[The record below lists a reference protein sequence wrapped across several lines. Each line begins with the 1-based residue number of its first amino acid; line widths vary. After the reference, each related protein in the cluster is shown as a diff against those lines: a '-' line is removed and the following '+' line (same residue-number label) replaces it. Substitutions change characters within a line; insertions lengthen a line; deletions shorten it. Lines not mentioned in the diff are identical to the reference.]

1 MEAGGQLQWTHQTCE
16 VDSVSYLQLRTYSPA
31 AKLAGISTLSTISR
45 LFGPSNHT
53 IVQSQAISQISE
65 AIVQSQT
72 ISQISEGDILARS
85 VAVGGWVASVL
96 TRAGAKTCLRRGFT
110 CHMSTV

>member
-1 MEAGGQLQWTHQTCE
+1 M
-16 VDSVSYLQLRTYSPA
+16 SYLQLRTYSPA

-45 LFGPSNHT
+45 LFGPSNHA

-72 ISQISEGDILARS
+72 ISQISEEGDILVRS
-85 VAVGGWVASVL
+85 VAVGGWVGGLCTYTRRSKDMSASRVYL
-96 TRAGAKTCLRRGFT
+96 PHEHR
-110 CHMSTV
+110 VVE